1 MPHQEEK
8 IYLNALNVVFKN
20 DFLKLLPILSSS
32 KSFKNCW
39 EKLNTKQKG
48 YVNPHS
54 EWQKL
59 QKQRIDFVLS
69 SENKYPY
76 LLKEISYTPP
86 SFYIKGKIPQKMPCI
101 AIVGT
106 RKMSVYGKLVT
117 EKLVKELVHYNF
129 VIVSGL
135 ADGVDTIAHKTV
147 LKNKGKTIAVL
158 GSGLNKIFP
167 YSNRKLAQ
175 EIIKHGALIT
185 EYPLESPPL
194 KHYFP
199 WRNRII
205 SGISLAT
212 IVIEAPER
220 SGALITARFAL
231 EQNREVFAIPGSIFN
246 ENSIGTNNLIKEG
259 AKLVSNIEDIFEEL
273 NVQLTLPIIK
283 DEPISKKE

>member
-20 DFLKLLPILSSS
+20 EILKLLPILSSS
-32 KSFKNCW
+32 KSFKIYW
-39 EKLNTKQKG
+39 EKLNTKQKKF
-48 YVNPHS
+48 VNPYN

-59 QKQRIDFVLS
+59 QKQKINFILS

-76 LLKEISYTPP
+76 LLKEIPYPP
-86 SFYIKGKIPQKMPCI
+86 LSLYIKGKIPEKMPCI
-101 AIVGT
+101 AVIGT
-106 RKMSVYGKLVT
+106 RKMSAYGKLVT
-117 EKLVKELVHYNF
+117 KKLVKELVDYNF

-135 ADGVDTIAHKTV
+135 AEGVDTIAHKTA

-167 YSNRKLAQ
+167 YNNRKLAQ
-175 EIIKHGALIT
+175 EITKHGALIT

-205 SGISLAT
+205 SGLCSAI

-246 ENSIGTNNLIKEG
+246 KNSIGTNNLIKQG
-259 AKLVSNIEDIFEEL
+259 AKLVSKIEDILEEL
-273 NVQLTLPIIK
+273 NMQLTF
-283 DEPISKKE
+283 ISRKA

>member
-20 DFLKLLPILSSS
+20 EILKLLPILSSS
-32 KSFKNCW
+32 KSFKNYW
-39 EKLNTKQKG
+39 EKLNTKQKKF
-48 YVNPHS
+48 VNPYN

-59 QKQRIDFVLS
+59 QKQKINFILS

-76 LLKEISYTPP
+76 LLKEIPYPP
-86 SFYIKGKIPQKMPCI
+86 LSLYIKGKIPEKMPCI
-101 AIVGT
+101 AVIGT
-106 RKMSVYGKLVT
+106 RKMSAYGKLVT
-117 EKLVKELVHYNF
+117 KKLVKELVDYNF

-135 ADGVDTIAHKTV
+135 AEGVDTIAHQTA

-167 YSNRKLAQ
+167 YNNRKLAQ
-175 EIIKHGALIT
+175 EITKHGALIT

-205 SGISLAT
+205 SGLCSAI

-246 ENSIGTNNLIKEG
+246 KNSIGTNNLIKQG
-259 AKLVSNIEDIFEEL
+259 AKLVSKIEDILEEL
-273 NVQLTLPIIK
+273 NMQLTF
-283 DEPISKKE
+283 ISRKA